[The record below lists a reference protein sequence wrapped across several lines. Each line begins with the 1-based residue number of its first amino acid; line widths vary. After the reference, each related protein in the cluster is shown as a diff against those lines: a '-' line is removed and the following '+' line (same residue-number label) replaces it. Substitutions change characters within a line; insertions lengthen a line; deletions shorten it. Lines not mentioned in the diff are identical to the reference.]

1 MAGIISGFS
10 PPFIDMSSTAPGVGL
25 SKRGILLITLLLLG
39 WCSWLRYG
47 QPRPLEAEG
56 LLERFN
62 SYEELVEHL
71 KSCGWR
77 RPWIK
82 GPILMLEGERAAKA
96 VESAPSYSTTN
107 IQVEGVDEADVVKT
121 DGRYLYIASGCN
133 ITILRAYPPE
143 ELEILSTINL
153 NSSVV
158 GLYIYDDRLAVI
170 ASNYAI
176 HPLFEYGAR
185 VKPIP
190 PIWWGGTLVE
200 VYDVSDRRC
209 PILLSRIG
217 LDGEYLSSRMVDGYL
232 YLVVSKPAILLNES
246 YVELPRITVDG
257 EVYEVE
263 AEEIYYHNE
272 TEGGRTFTTIASIDL
287 LEPGAKPQHL
297 TFLLGLASELYASRG
312 NLYITIPEYL
322 KASRWWMGV
331 WTSIHRVSFR
341 RGVITYEAAGRV
353 PGRVLDQFSMDEHEG
368 YFRIATTSWMMHPS
382 KGMRPIE
389 VNNLYILDLDLNIV
403 GRLEGLAPN
412 EEIHSAR
419 FMGDR
424 CYLVTYRRVDP
435 LFAIDLSD
443 PENPRVLG
451 KLKIPGYSD
460 YLHPYGGE
468 LLIGVGKE
476 VIVEGDATYERGVK
490 VAIFN
495 ISDPTRPREVAKIEL
510 GGWGSDTPV
519 RWEHKAFLLIE
530 DRSLLVMPIT
540 ISDWRRPSKGYW
552 QGAVVLRLST
562 DGIEDLA
569 WITHMDDGRPPNPR
583 WEVRRAIYI
592 GDYLYTI
599 SEGLVKV
606 NRLTDLSEVE
616 AVEIS

>member
-1 MAGIISGFS
+1 MTQTDG
-10 PPFIDMSSTAPGVGL
+10 GV
-25 SKRGILLITLLLLG
+25 SKRGVLLLTLLLLS

-47 QPRPLEAEG
+47 QPRPLEAENI
-56 LLERFN
+56 LNRFN
-62 SYEELVEHL
+62 SYEELIEYL
-71 KSCGWR
+71 KEYGVQPPR
-77 RPWIK
+77 RWVR
-82 GPILMLEGERAAKA
+82 GPIILLEEGSLAKS
-96 VESAPSYSTTN
+96 VSALAPAYSTTN
-107 IQVEGVDEADVVKT
+107 VQVAGVDEADIVKT

-133 ITILRAYPPE
+133 LTILKAYPPE
-143 ELEILSTINL
+143 ELEVLSTLTL
-153 NSSVV
+153 NSSIV
-158 GLYIYDDRLAVI
+158 GLYIYEDRLAVLR
-170 ASNYAI
+170 SQCPI
-176 HPLFEYGAR
+176 HPILEYGA
-185 VKPIP
+185 VGSKGI
-190 PIWWGGTLVE
+190 PIWWGETLIE
-200 VYDVSDRRC
+200 VYDISDRRC
-209 PILLSRIG
+209 PRLLSRIG
-217 LDGEYLSSRMVDGYL
+217 FDGEYLNSRMVDGYL
-232 YLVVSKPAILLNES
+232 YMVVSKPAILINES
-246 YVELPRITVDG
+246 YVPLPIITVDG
-257 EVYEVE
+257 EVIEVE
-263 AEEIYYHNE
+263 AEDIYYHNE
-272 TEGGRTFTTIASIDL
+272 TEGGQTFTTIASIDL
-287 LEPGAKPQHL
+287 LDPGAKPQHL
-297 TFLLGLASELYASRG
+297 TFLLGSASELYASRG

-322 KASRWWMGV
+322 KASRWWLGE
-331 WTSIHRVSFR
+331 WTSIHMVSFR

-353 PGRVLDQFSMDEHEG
+353 PGRVLDQFSMDEYGG
-368 YFRIATTSWMMHPS
+368 YLRIATTSWMMHPS

-460 YLHPYGGE
+460 YLHPYGEE

-495 ISDPTRPREVAKIEL
+495 ISDPTNPVETAKVEL

-530 DRSLLVMPIT
+530 DRGLLVMPIT
-540 ISDWRRPSKGYW
+540 INDWRHPSKGYW
-552 QGAVVLRLST
+552 QGAVVLKLSSRN
-562 DGIEDLA
+562 IEA
-569 WITHMDDGRPPNPR
+569 AGWITHMDDGRPPNPR

-616 AVEIS
+616 AVEIP